1 MFKPCTQS
9 VRSLPQSTRQMVSE
23 QDRLQST
30 YSSSHWTSHFA
41 AISSSLKT
49 DNRKLDVTGCKVVG
63 KLYSRAGFRKIQ
75 FQETRAGRGKNQNKY
90 FISHDCNEVI
100 ICAPIKYKK
109 LTYAKILNT
118 STVYFTRSLVVGL
131 QLRMCLEPHNVYKR
145 VSEKS
150 NLSNITRITVR
161 LLTVAPFL
169 PYHLTNAFYDLPEC
183 IKKPLPNESLEF
195 VSQI

>member
-9 VRSLPQSTRQMVSE
+9 VRALPQSTRQTVSE

-30 YSSSHWTSHFA
+30 YSNSHWTSHFA

-49 DNRKLDVTGCKVVG
+49 DNRKLYITGCIVVG

-75 FQETRAGRGKNQNKY
+75 FQETRAGRGKNQSKY

-118 STVYFTRSLVVGL
+118 STIYFTRSLVVGR
-131 QLRMCLEPHNVYKR
+131 QLRMCLRTPQCLQTRFKKIELEQHHTYNGQTFSSCAVFALSSSLCILLLARMYK
-145 VSEKS
+145 E
-150 NLSNITRITVR
+150 I
-161 LLTVAPFL
+161 F
-169 PYHLTNAFYDLPEC
+169 
-183 IKKPLPNESLEF
+183 
-195 VSQI
+195 